1 MAKEDAK
8 ARKQSG
14 SSLKRKTPIG
24 IVPVQK
30 GLCMKGDV
38 RQTRRRQSTLVSS
51 NRLADLIG
59 LIMKNKRDKVMLALE
74 IITARFIDEDA
85 QLTRREA
92 SLPIKKPGKTSP
104 ALGSPFYKRDYYLYT
119 TNRNVESI
127 LSRLEHMFY
136 TNHSGDCPPGRKAA

>member
-14 SSLKRKTPIG
+14 SRLKRKAPIG

-30 GLCMKGDV
+30 GLCMEGDV
-38 RQTRRRQSTLVSS
+38 GQSRRRQGALVSS
-51 NRLADLIG
+51 NRLVDLIS
-59 LIMKNKRDKVMLALE
+59 LVMKNKRDKVMLALE
-74 IITARFIDEDA
+74 VITTTLIDEVA

-92 SLPIKKPGKTSP
+92 SFPIKKPGKTSP

-136 TNHSGDCPPGRKAA
+136 TNHSGDFPPGRKAA